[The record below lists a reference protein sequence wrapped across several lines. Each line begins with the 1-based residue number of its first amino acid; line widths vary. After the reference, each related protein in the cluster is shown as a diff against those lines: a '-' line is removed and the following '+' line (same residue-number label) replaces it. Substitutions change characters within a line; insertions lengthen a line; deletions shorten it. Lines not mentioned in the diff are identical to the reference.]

1 MKALV
6 FHRPGHVEVND
17 VPDPVIEES
26 EDIILR
32 VTSTAICGSDLRIY
46 NGFFPQPK
54 DMVLGHEF
62 MGIIEDKGNGV
73 RDLNVGDRVVV
84 PFPVA
89 CGTCFFL
96 GEGFQAIAKTPIQN
110 TMVLKVVS
118 LTRRRWAVRYTD
130 LYGGYSGGQAQYVR
144 VPYANFGPRKVAQRF
159 RDEEVLC
166 LTDIFPTGYSAI
178 DWAGIKGGE
187 TVAVF
192 GCGPVGLMAQKAAWL
207 RGAGRVIGVDI
218 EEYRLTTAA
227 KAANS
232 EPINAAEEDP
242 VEAIRDLTEGRGADI
257 CVDAVGMEANPTLT
271 DKLANIWHVQIG
283 SIKALKNAVSAV
295 RRGGFVSVIGVYGSR
310 MTPFR

>member
-1 MKALV
+1 MWATGLLFHSRLPAAPV
-6 FHRPGHVEVND
+6 FFV
-17 VPDPVIEES
+17 
-26 EDIILR
+26 
-32 VTSTAICGSDLRIY
+32 
-46 NGFFPQPK
+46 
-54 DMVLGHEF
+54 
-62 MGIIEDKGNGV
+62 
-73 RDLNVGDRVVV
+73 
-84 PFPVA
+84 
-89 CGTCFFL
+89 

-118 LTRRRWAVRYTD
+118 LTRKEVGCSGYTD

-159 RDEEVLC
+159 RDEEVLF

-218 EEYRLTTAA
+218 EEYRLITAA

-257 CVDAVGMEANPTLT
+257 CVDAVGMEANRTLT

-295 RRGGFVSVIGVYGSR
+295 RRGGFVSVVGVYGISYDAFPLGQIFDKGIKMAFGQAPAQR
-310 MTPFR
+310 YIDNLIGFLEQGKIKLDDIITHRLPLEEAPRAYQIFNEKKDDCVKVVLQP